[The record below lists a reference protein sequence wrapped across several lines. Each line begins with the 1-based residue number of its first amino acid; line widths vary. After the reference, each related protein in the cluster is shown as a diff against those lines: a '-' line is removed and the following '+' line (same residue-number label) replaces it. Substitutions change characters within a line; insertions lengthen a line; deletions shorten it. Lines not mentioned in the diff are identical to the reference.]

1 MPVKVKLF
9 YGITQKRYFL
19 SINDKCLEINRDEF
33 EHLKVVFDLYED
45 FRKFIEEES
54 KKEGK

>member
-1 MPVKVKLF
+1 MSVEVKLF
-9 YGITQKRYFL
+9 YGTTQKRYFL

-33 EHLKVVFDLYED
+33 EHLKVVFDLFEG
-45 FRKFIEEES
+45 FGKFIEEES